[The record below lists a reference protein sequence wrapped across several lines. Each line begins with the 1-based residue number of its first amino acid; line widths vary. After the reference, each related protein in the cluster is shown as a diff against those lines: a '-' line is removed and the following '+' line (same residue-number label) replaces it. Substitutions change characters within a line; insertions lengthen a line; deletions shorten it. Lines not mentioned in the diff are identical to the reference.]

1 MINTVAITGK
11 VITARNCC
19 ESYSVGV
26 IECNDE
32 QFFILFDNI
41 ALPDPDKIKDKYVS
55 INGVL
60 QHFKHKWRRD
70 DKYTIELGIFVRRL
84 EVYDL

>member
-11 VITARNCC
+11 IITVRDGNPYC
-19 ESYSVGV
+19 VGV
-26 IECNDE
+26 IECNEE
-32 QFFILFDNI
+32 QFYVLFETS
-41 ALPDPDKIKDKYVS
+41 ALPEPDKIKLKYVS

-60 QHFKHKWRRD
+60 QHFKQKWRKD
-70 DKYTIELGIFVRRL
+70 DEYTIELGIFVRRL

>member
-11 VITARNCC
+11 VITVRGC
-19 ESYSVGV
+19 ETYSVGV

-32 QFFILFDNI
+32 QFYILFDNLT
-41 ALPDPDKIKDKYVS
+41 LPDPDKIKNKYVS

-70 DKYTIELGIFVRRL
+70 DEYTIELGIFVRRL